1 MDSRSEAKVQKEIR
15 KRAFQRAD
23 VLRQESQLK
32 AKTQHT
38 LAALQDVT
46 GLQRPELES
55 IADAVK
61 LSLQGPSDNFFSI
74 KRQILITAGIFG
86 SVIILSALLALI

>member
-1 MDSRSEAKVQKEIR
+1 MDRRSVATVQKEIR

-23 VLRQESQLK
+23 VLRQEKQLNV
-32 AKTQHT
+32 KTQHT

-46 GLQRPELES
+46 GLQRPELDS

-61 LSLQGPSDNFFSI
+61 LSLQGPCDNFFSI

-86 SVIILSALLALI
+86 SVFILSGLLALI